1 MIERTPTAARN
12 TTAQNTTSQS
22 IGLFP
27 GQGSQF
33 VGMGAGL
40 VRRYPQAAEVFDEA
54 SDAVDVDL
62 RSLCWRSTASEL
74 ALTENAQLAIAVCAV
89 AAWRVWKANPHAS
102 GPHASGPDAV
112 AGHSVGALPAAI
124 ASGHLTLRDG
134 TRLVRTRAQL
144 MGGVPRTG
152 SMIAVSVTSEAMVQD
167 VLASAER
174 FALDVAAHNGARQ
187 VVLSGGIPA
196 IEAAKAHFGAR
207 ARVLEVSNGFHSRLM
222 DPIVADWA
230 GAVAATVFNEADGP
244 AYVAS
249 TTGETAAG
257 ADGVRA
263 DLVAGLRNT
272 VRWDAVIGDK
282 SRDRWITFGTAS
294 ALARFGRGVIRSEA
308 ITTVDDTFVPR
319 LAHVG

>member
-1 MIERTPTAARN
+1 MNEGAGVAA
-12 TTAQNTTSQS
+12 TS

-33 VGMGAGL
+33 VGMGTGL
-40 VRRYPQAAEVFDEA
+40 VRRYPQAAGVFDEA
-54 SDAVDVDL
+54 SDAIETDL
-62 RSLCWRSTASEL
+62 RSLCWQSTASEL

-89 AAWRVWKANPHAS
+89 AAWSVWKANPHTS
-102 GPHASGPDAV
+102 DPDAV

-134 TRLVRTRAQL
+134 IRLVRTRAQL

-152 SMIAVSVTSEAMVQD
+152 GMVAVSVTSEAMVLD
-167 VLASAER
+167 VLASAEQ
-174 FALDVAAHNGARQ
+174 FSLDVAARNGERQ
-187 VVLSGGIPA
+187 VVLSGSIPG

-222 DPIVADWA
+222 DPIVGDWA
-230 GAVAATVFNEADGP
+230 AAVGATAFHESDGP

-249 TTGETAAG
+249 TTGETAVG
-257 ADGVRA
+257 AADVRA

-272 VRWDAVIGDK
+272 VRWDAVIGDQ
-282 SRDRWITFGTAS
+282 SRDRWITFGTAG
-294 ALARFGRGVIRSEA
+294 ALARFGRGVIRSEN
-308 ITTVDDTFVPR
+308 ITTVDDTFVARP
-319 LAHVG
+319 AHVG

>member
-1 MIERTPTAARN
+1 MSESAGVTAA
-12 TTAQNTTSQS
+12 S

-40 VRRYPQAAEVFDEA
+40 VRRYPQAAQVFVEA
-54 SDAVDVDL
+54 SDAIDTDL
-62 RSLCWRSTASEL
+62 RSLCWQSTASEL

-89 AAWRVWKANPHAS
+89 AAWRVWKANPQSS
-102 GPHASGPDAV
+102 GPRASGPDAV
-112 AGHSVGALPAAI
+112 AGHSVGALPAAV
-124 ASGHLTLRDG
+124 ASGHLALRDG
-134 TRLVRTRAQL
+134 IRLVRARAQL

-152 SMIAVSVTSEAMVQD
+152 SMVAVSVTSEAMVQD
-167 VLASAER
+167 VLASAQL
-174 FALDVAAHNGARQ
+174 FSLDVAARNGARQ
-187 VVLSGGIPA
+187 VVLSGAIPGID
-196 IEAAKAHFGAR
+196 AAKAHFGAR
-207 ARVLEVSNGFHSRLM
+207 ARVLPVSNGFHSRLM
-222 DPIVADWA
+222 DPIVDDWA
-230 GAVAATVFNEADGP
+230 EAVAATSFREADGP

-249 TTGETAAG
+249 TTGETATG
-257 ADGVRA
+257 AAEVRA

-282 SRDRWITFGTAS
+282 SRTRWITFGTAA
-294 ALARFGRGVIRSEA
+294 ALARFGRGVIGNEN

>member
-1 MIERTPTAARN
+1 MNEGAGVAA
-12 TTAQNTTSQS
+12 TS

-33 VGMGAGL
+33 VGMGTGL
-40 VRRYPQAAEVFDEA
+40 VRRYPQAAGVFDEA
-54 SDAVDVDL
+54 SDAIDTDL
-62 RSLCWRSTASEL
+62 RSLCWQSTASEL

-89 AAWRVWKANPHAS
+89 AAWSVWKANPQASGPQAS
-102 GPHASGPDAV
+102 GPHASDRHASDPDAV

-134 TRLVRTRAQL
+134 IRLVRTRAQL

-152 SMIAVSVTSEAMVQD
+152 GMVAVSVTSGAMVLD
-167 VLASAER
+167 VLASAEQ
-174 FALDVAAHNGARQ
+174 FSLDVAARNGERQ
-187 VVLSGGIPA
+187 VVLSGSIPG

-222 DPIVADWA
+222 DPIVGDWA
-230 GAVAATVFNEADGP
+230 AAVAATAFHESDGP

-249 TTGETAAG
+249 TTGETAVG
-257 ADGVRA
+257 AADVRA

-272 VRWDAVIGDK
+272 VRWDAVIGDQ
-282 SRDRWITFGTAS
+282 SRDRWITFGTAG
-294 ALARFGRGVIRSEA
+294 ALARFGRGVIRSEN
-308 ITTVDDTFVPR
+308 ITTVDDTFVARP
-319 LAHVG
+319 AHVG